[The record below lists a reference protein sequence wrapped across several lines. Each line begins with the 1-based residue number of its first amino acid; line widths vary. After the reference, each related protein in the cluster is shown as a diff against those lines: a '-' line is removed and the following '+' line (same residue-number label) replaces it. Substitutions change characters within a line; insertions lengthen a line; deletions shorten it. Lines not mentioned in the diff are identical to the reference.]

1 VLLPS
6 LDGRV
11 FDMVSSPA
19 SRVDAAAPT
28 RFAYREADGVV
39 WGDYRGDTVREGRFV
54 GVRRGNEIDVS
65 FVHALLDGRVV
76 AGAATSRI
84 EPVPE
89 RPGALRL
96 VEEFEVDGVAHRSV
110 CVEVDP
116 PTPDP
121 GR

>member
-1 VLLPS
+1 
-6 LDGRV
+6 
-11 FDMVSSPA
+11 
-19 SRVDAAAPT
+19 
-28 RFAYREADGVV
+28 
-39 WGDYRGDTVREGRFV
+39 
-54 GVRRGNEIDVS
+54 
-65 FVHALLDGRVV
+65 VV

-89 RPGALRL
+89 RPERLRL

-116 PTPDP
+116 PTPDR